1 MTMTSQGSAHGRFQR
16 AIKRGHLF
24 HAELAAREMG
34 HLPLADAL
42 ALALLIADAEPKRW
56 PRAAARWH
64 ARFVLEAKGIGF
76 DESAL
81 ALAAVGALPGEHRE
95 LAAQTLRHLVHS
107 HGLASVADVLERACL
122 NRRVPQPTLPE

>member
-1 MTMTSQGSAHGRFQR
+1 
-16 AIKRGHLF
+16 
-24 HAELAAREMG
+24 
-34 HLPLADAL
+34 
-42 ALALLIADAEPKRW
+42 
-56 PRAAARWH
+56 
-64 ARFVLEAKGIGF
+64 VLEAKGIGF